1 MTRLLLDT
9 HVLLF
14 SLAESSRL
22 GQDARLLIANPE
34 NSVFYSP
41 VSLWKVAIKHAKH
54 PEDMPVS
61 PDELLQYC
69 IEAGYREA
77 PLTSDQ
83 VCKLSTIDVDPDNPV
98 HSDPFDRMLI
108 CQAVTESM
116 MLLTRDA
123 KMLAYGDEHIVDAG

>member
-22 GQDARLLIANPE
+22 GQDARLLIASPE

-41 VSLWKVAIKHAKH
+41 VSLWEVAIKHAKH

-61 PDELLQYC
+61 PDELLRYC

-77 PLTSDQ
+77 PLTSEQ
-83 VCKLSTIDVDPDNPV
+83 VCKLSSIDADPDSPI

-108 CQAVTESM
+108 CQAIAESM
-116 MLLTRDA
+116 ILLTCDT
-123 KMLAYGDEHIVDAG
+123 KMLAYENELILDAR